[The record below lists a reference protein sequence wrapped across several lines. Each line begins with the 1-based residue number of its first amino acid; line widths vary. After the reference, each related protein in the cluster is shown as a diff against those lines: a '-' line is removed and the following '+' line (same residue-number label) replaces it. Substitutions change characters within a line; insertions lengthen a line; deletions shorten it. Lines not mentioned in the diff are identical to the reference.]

1 MRPETLLSRF
11 LYYLCRRMTRHLKY
25 KSALALVLFA
35 FFFAS
40 TNLFP
45 HVHEGPEGRIVHSHP
60 WSGKAHSHSDSEIQ
74 LLQIITA
81 NIYLDSGHVEF
92 VTEESR
98 SFPVIP
104 VLTLP
109 EVVQTVFHHVL
120 GLRAPPVS
128 L

>member
-1 MRPETLLSRF
+1 
-11 LYYLCRRMTRHLKY
+11 MTRHLKY
-25 KSALALVLFA
+25 RSALALVLFT

-40 TNLFP
+40 ANLFP

-74 LLQIITA
+74 LLQIISA
-81 NIYLDSGHVEF
+81 NIYLDSDQISI
-92 VTEESR
+92 TRLESQDIEY
-98 SFPVIP
+98 IP
-104 VLTLP
+104 TLMLP
-109 EVVQTVFHHVL
+109 EVIRTVFHHVL

>member
-1 MRPETLLSRF
+1 
-11 LYYLCRRMTRHLKY
+11 MTRHLKY

-45 HVHEGPEGRIVHSHP
+45 HVHEGPDGRIVHSHP
-60 WSGKAHSHSDSEIQ
+60 WSGKAHSHSDYEIQ
-74 LLQIITA
+74 LLQIISA

-92 VTEESR
+92 VTAESP

-120 GLRAPPVS
+120 GLRAPPMS

>member
-1 MRPETLLSRF
+1 
-11 LYYLCRRMTRHLKY
+11 MTRHLKY
-25 KSALALVLFA
+25 KSAFALVLFA

-74 LLQIITA
+74 LLQIISA
-81 NIYLDSGHVEF
+81 NIYLDSGHVDF
-92 VTEESR
+92 VTAESPD
-98 SFPVIP
+98 FLFILV
-104 VLTLP
+104 VALP
-109 EVVQTVFHHVL
+109 EVVQTVFRHVL

>member
-1 MRPETLLSRF
+1 M
-11 LYYLCRRMTRHLKY
+11 
-25 KSALALVLFA
+25 LFA

-74 LLQIITA
+74 LLQIISA
-81 NIYLDSGHVEF
+81 NIYLDSGHVDF
-92 VTEESR
+92 VTAESPD
-98 SFPVIP
+98 FLFILV
-104 VLTLP
+104 VALP
-109 EVVQTVFHHVL
+109 EVVQTVFRHVL

>member
-11 LYYLCRRMTRHLKY
+11 LYYLCCRMTRHLKY

-45 HVHEGPEGRIVHSHP
+45 HVHEGPEGRFVHSHP

-74 LLQIITA
+74 LLQIISA

-92 VTEESR
+92 VTAESP

-104 VLTLP
+104 VPTLQ
-109 EVVQTVFHHVL
+109 EVVRTVFHHVL

>member
-1 MRPETLLSRF
+1 
-11 LYYLCRRMTRHLKY
+11 MTRHLKY
-25 KSALALVLFA
+25 KSAFALVLFA

-60 WSGKAHSHSDSEIQ
+60 WSGKAHSHSDYEIQ
-74 LLQIITA
+74 LLQIISA
-81 NIYLDSGHVEF
+81 NIYLDCGHVEF
-92 VTEESR
+92 VTAESPD
-98 SFPVIP
+98 FLFILV
-104 VLTLP
+104 VALP

>member
-11 LYYLCRRMTRHLKY
+11 LCYLCRRMTRHLKY

-74 LLQIITA
+74 LLQIVSA
-81 NIYLDSGHVEF
+81 NFYLDSGHVDF
-92 VTEESR
+92 VTAESP
-98 SFPVIP
+98 SFLFILV
-104 VLTLP
+104 VALP

>member
-1 MRPETLLSRF
+1 
-11 LYYLCRRMTRHLKY
+11 MTRHLKY

-45 HVHEGPEGRIVHSHP
+45 HVHEGPEGRIVHSRP

-74 LLQIITA
+74 LLQIISA
-81 NIYLDSGHVEF
+81 NFYLDSGHVDF
-92 VTEESR
+92 VTAESPD
-98 SFPVIP
+98 FLFILV
-104 VLTLP
+104 VALP

>member
-1 MRPETLLSRF
+1 
-11 LYYLCRRMTRHLKY
+11 MTRHLKY

-60 WSGKAHSHSDSEIQ
+60 WSGKAHSHSESELQ
-74 LLQIITA
+74 LLQIISS
-81 NIYLDSGHVEF
+81 NIYLDSCHADF
-92 VTEESR
+92 VTAESPD
-98 SFPVIP
+98 FPFIP
-104 VLTLP
+104 AVALP

>member
-1 MRPETLLSRF
+1 
-11 LYYLCRRMTRHLKY
+11 MTRHLKI

-40 TNLFP
+40 TNLFT

-60 WSGKAHSHSDSEIQ
+60 WSGKPHSHSDSELQ
-74 LLQIITA
+74 LLQVISA
-81 NIYLDSGHVEF
+81 NVYLDSGQAEISVLL
-92 VTEESR
+92 
-98 SFPVIP
+98 IP
-104 VLTLP
+104 ELP
-109 EVVQTVFHHVL
+109 EVIRSLFHHVL

>member
-1 MRPETLLSRF
+1 MI
-11 LYYLCRRMTRHLKY
+11 RHLKY

-45 HVHEGPEGRIVHSHP
+45 HVHEGPDGRIVHSHP
-60 WSGKAHSHSDSEIQ
+60 WSGKAHSHSASEIQ
-74 LLQIITA
+74 FLQIISAT
-81 NIYLDSGHVEF
+81 IYLDSGPAELI
-92 VTEESR
+92 TAESP
-98 SFPVIP
+98 SFSFIP
-104 VLTLP
+104 VQASP
-109 EVVQTVFHHVL
+109 KVVQTIFHHVL

>member
-60 WSGKAHSHSDSEIQ
+60 WSGKAHSHSDSELQ
-74 LLQIITA
+74 LLQIISA
-81 NIYLDSGHVEF
+81 NIYLYSGHAEV
-92 VTEESR
+92 VTAESLY
-98 SFPVIP
+98 FPFIP
-104 VLTLP
+104 TLTLP
-109 EVVQTVFHHVL
+109 EVVQTVFHHIL

>member
-1 MRPETLLSRF
+1 
-11 LYYLCRRMTRHLKY
+11 MTRHLKI

-40 TNLFP
+40 TNLFT

-60 WSGKAHSHSDSEIQ
+60 WSGKPHSHSNSELQI
-74 LLQIITA
+74 LQIISA
-81 NIYLDSGHVEF
+81 NVYLDSGQAEIVPA
-92 VTEESR
+92 ESR
-98 SFPVIP
+98 DFSVLLIPELPDVIRS
-104 VLTLP
+104 L
-109 EVVQTVFHHVL
+109 FHHVL

>member
-1 MRPETLLSRF
+1 MI
-11 LYYLCRRMTRHLKY
+11 RHLKY

-45 HVHEGPEGRIVHSHP
+45 HVHEGPNGRIVHSHP

-74 LLQIITA
+74 LLQIISA
-81 NIYLDSGHVEF
+81 NIYLDSGHAELI
-92 VTEESR
+92 TAESP
-98 SFPVIP
+98 SFSFIP
-104 VLTLP
+104 VQALP
-109 EVVQTVFHHVL
+109 KVVQTVFHHVL

>member
-1 MRPETLLSRF
+1 
-11 LYYLCRRMTRHLKY
+11 MTRRLKI

-40 TNLFP
+40 TNLFT

-60 WSGKAHSHSDSEIQ
+60 WSGKPHSHSDSELQ
-74 LLQIITA
+74 LLQLISA
-81 NIYLDSGHVEF
+81 NVYLDSGQAEIIPA
-92 VTEESR
+92 ESPEY
-98 SFPVIP
+98 SVLLIP
-104 VLTLP
+104 DLP
-109 EVVQTVFHHVL
+109 EVVRSLFHHVL

>member
-1 MRPETLLSRF
+1 MIS
-11 LYYLCRRMTRHLKY
+11 HLKY

-35 FFFAS
+35 FYFAS

-74 LLQIITA
+74 LLQIISA
-81 NIYLDSGHVEF
+81 NIYLDSGHVDF
-92 VTEESR
+92 VTAESPD
-98 SFPVIP
+98 FLFILV
-104 VLTLP
+104 VALP
-109 EVVQTVFHHVL
+109 EVVQIVFHHVL

>member
-11 LYYLCRRMTRHLKY
+11 LYYLCCRMTRHLKY

-74 LLQIITA
+74 LLQIISA

-92 VTEESR
+92 VTAESP

-104 VLTLP
+104 VPALP

>member
-11 LYYLCRRMTRHLKY
+11 LCYLCRRMIRHLKY

-45 HVHEGPEGRIVHSHP
+45 HVHEGPDGRIVHSHP

-74 LLQIITA
+74 LLQIISA
-81 NIYLDSGHVEF
+81 NIYLDSGHVAF
-92 VTEESR
+92 VTAESPD
-98 SFPVIP
+98 FLFILV
-104 VLTLP
+104 VALP

>member
-1 MRPETLLSRF
+1 
-11 LYYLCRRMTRHLKY
+11 MTRHLKY
-25 KSALALVLFA
+25 KSALALLLFA

-45 HVHEGPEGRIVHSHP
+45 HVHEGPDGRIVHSHP

-74 LLQIITA
+74 LLQIISA

-92 VTEESR
+92 VTAESPD
-98 SFPVIP
+98 FLFILV
-104 VLTLP
+104 VALP

>member
-1 MRPETLLSRF
+1 MS
-11 LYYLCRRMTRHLKY
+11 RHLKY
-25 KSALALVLFA
+25 RSALALVLFA

-60 WSGKAHSHSDSEIQ
+60 WSGKAHSHSTSELQ
-74 LLQIITA
+74 LLQIISA
-81 NIYLDSGHVEF
+81 NIYLDSGHIEVVTAETPDFPF
-92 VTEESR
+92 VAAA
-98 SFPVIP
+98 
-104 VLTLP
+104 TLP
-109 EVVQTVFHHVL
+109 EIVQSVFHHIL

>member
-11 LYYLCRRMTRHLKY
+11 LCYLCRRMTRHLKY

-74 LLQIITA
+74 LLQIISA

-92 VTEESR
+92 FTAESPD
-98 SFPVIP
+98 FLFILV
-104 VLTLP
+104 VALP

>member
-1 MRPETLLSRF
+1 
-11 LYYLCRRMTRHLKY
+11 MTRHLEY

-60 WSGKAHSHSDSEIQ
+60 WSGKAHSHSDYEIQ
-74 LLQIITA
+74 LLQIISA
-81 NIYLDSGHVEF
+81 NIYLDSGHVDF
-92 VTEESR
+92 VTAESPD
-98 SFPVIP
+98 FLFILV
-104 VLTLP
+104 VALP